1 MILPKNKWII
11 NYENNYTDNEI
22 IEILHRIKGID
33 DYIKYQNLGFK
44 DFYDP
49 YLFKDMDKVIKK
61 IKLSIRNDEK
71 ILIYGDYDVDGITAT
86 AILYRALKDKGAD
99 VHFKVP
105 NRFSEGYG
113 LSLEAV
119 EEIIEDK
126 YNLVITVDNG
136 ITSVEEIDVLL
147 RNGIGVIVTDH
158 HEQKEELPH
167 TDYIIHSYINSGYP
181 FDSLCGAGVSFKIAE
196 ALDEDFIRKYVDL
209 VMLGTIADMMPLI
222 DENKAMVNEGIKRI
236 NNSNVLGLRMLL
248 DELGLTIKG
257 IKDISFNIAPKIN
270 SLGRIG
276 DASVAI
282 DLLIQDDVDKIKSD
296 IKALLDAD
304 TLRKE
309 LTIQN
314 TDLAYKLIN
323 PNDNV
328 ILIYSPSFYEGVL
341 GIIAQKVMKK
351 TGKITGVF
359 NVNQDNYARGSF
371 RTIGDYNILEMLE
384 KNSDLLDKF
393 GGHEKACGVSMKASN
408 IKELKERLSKEAS
421 SIMGVESTLD
431 VSLSLN
437 HSLITTS
444 FMAELTKFDMQD
456 TTFLFKDLS
465 VVSTTLLAEKHTK
478 VKAKLSTGAFVSI
491 MVFNDA
497 RLSFNLSNGD
507 LLDVVGELNINSF
520 NGYDSLQIIA
530 KDYKVSGIQVIDY
543 RNRYDFKQ
551 AIEYFDKENGLI
563 LKDDFD
569 NISDLNLLIQEQD
582 PSIVYL
588 APIDNN
594 KLDAI
599 KVTDSKLLRE
609 AIYLVSLKYETNE
622 IVLQK
627 ELKISKYL
635 LNNILTIFEELNLIT
650 RNNGRVQNLP
660 RERGTKVNLENS
672 KTYQEFKSQNEVLSL
687 MRSDINTIKKYVL
700 EALE

>member
-1 MILPKNKWII
+1 
-11 NYENNYTDNEI
+11 
-22 IEILHRIKGID
+22 
-33 DYIKYQNLGFK
+33 
-44 DFYDP
+44 
-49 YLFKDMDKVIKK
+49 
-61 IKLSIRNDEK
+61 
-71 ILIYGDYDVDGITAT
+71 
-86 AILYRALKDKGAD
+86 
-99 VHFKVP
+99 
-105 NRFSEGYG
+105 
-113 LSLEAV
+113 
-119 EEIIEDK
+119 
-126 YNLVITVDNG
+126 
-136 ITSVEEIDVLL
+136 
-147 RNGIGVIVTDH
+147 
-158 HEQKEELPH
+158 
-167 TDYIIHSYINSGYP
+167 
-181 FDSLCGAGVSFKIAE
+181 
-196 ALDEDFIRKYVDL
+196 
-209 VMLGTIADMMPLI
+209 MLGTIADMMPLI